1 MKNKE
6 PSNFNSSDSD
16 PGDQFAD
23 FSDRISMP
31 DVDNM
36 EFFRTPAMLNK
47 NSKAWHEKEIPIR
60 INSYNRDEG
69 IEINIESKLINEH
82 KLMKYPNG
90 IWQNYPE
97 DNKAKLL
104 DNIAYIFTAHL
115 PMLLKGNIRLE
126 YNTGYPQCFSW
137 SQQSFMRHL
146 PLYWYYY
153 KKRGMSVMPM
163 LKTLLNS
170 RAYFCDTTDVPPE
183 FPISVDEN
191 VILPFT
197 FGKDSFLTYH
207 ICKELKLNTI
217 LVFFNDPSFLG
228 YEGVHKKILFD
239 EFLKKNQNDLYFLE
253 NPMEG
258 LRDNGDGWFG
268 WELSLTSWAL
278 MCLPLAYKYKA
289 GYILFSNEKSV
300 NAFYYD
306 DQGFKVVPEYEQA
319 YQATEEMSL
328 LTQAMSEG
336 ELYTS
341 TFLQGLNDLAIVAV
355 LKENYAKETFP
366 YLMSCWD
373 GSEEK
378 RWCGKCTKCAR
389 LYLYLSAMGVNPI
402 EEAGFEDDM
411 FSEDKIDL
419 YNAFG
424 EKASGLG
431 WDSFGLN
438 KEEQELSFYI
448 CAKLGYKSPL
458 VEIFKNSEA
467 FARVEENL
475 TTMVDEYLGLH
486 EEHTSP
492 LIWRTQIN
500 EIYNKAL
507 KKVRDRVFS
516 L

>member
-1 MKNKE
+1 MDNR
-6 PSNFNSSDSD
+6 SYSDFNNSDND
-16 PGDQFAD
+16 PGGLPNDSAFP
-23 FSDRISMP
+23 ISMP
-31 DVDNM
+31 DIDNM
-36 EFFRTPAMLNK
+36 EFFRTPSTNGRK
-47 NSKAWHEKEIPIR
+47 SKAWHEKEIPIR
-60 INSYNRDEG
+60 INSFNKPEG
-69 IEINIESKLINEH
+69 IEINIESTLIKEH
-82 KLMKYPNG
+82 RLVKYPDD
-90 IWQNYPE
+90 IWQDYPE
-97 DNKAKLL
+97 ENKAKLI

-137 SQQSFMRHL
+137 SQHSFMRHL

-153 KKRGMSVMPM
+153 RKRGIGVVPM

-170 RAYFCDTTDVPPE
+170 RAYFCDTTDSPPE
-183 FPISVDEN
+183 FPISTDEN

-197 FGKDSFLTYH
+197 FGKDSFLTYQV
-207 ICKELKLNTI
+207 CRELKLNPI
-217 LVFFNDPSFLG
+217 LVFFNDPTFWGFEG
-228 YEGVHKKILFD
+228 YHKKILFD
-239 EFLKKNQNDLYFLE
+239 DFLKINKHEHYFLE
-253 NPMEG
+253 NPLEG

-278 MCLPLAYKYKA
+278 MCLPLAYKYQA

-306 DQGFKVVPEYEQA
+306 DSGFKVVPEYEQA

-341 TFLQGLNDLAIVAV
+341 TFLQGLNDLGIVAI
-355 LKENYAKETFP
+355 LNENYAKETFP

-378 RWCGKCTKCAR
+378 RWCGTCTKCAR
-389 LYLYLSAMGVNPI
+389 LYLYLSAMGVNPL

-411 FSEDKIDL
+411 FSEDKIDQ

-438 KEEQELSFYI
+438 KDEQELSFYI
-448 CAKLGYKSPL
+448 CAKSGNQAPL
-458 VEIFKNSEA
+458 VQIFRQSEA
-467 FARVEENL
+467 YLRVEQNL
-475 TTMVDEYLGLH
+475 PALVDEYLGLH
-486 EEHTSP
+486 EEHSSP

-500 EIYNKAL
+500 EIFDKAL
-507 KKVRDRVFS
+507 KKVRERVLS